1 MGDPVHFDDDD
12 LRDDLPAPGYY
23 SGTVATARHR
33 TSAAGN
39 PMIQVV
45 YELEGVTGGHARVS
59 EYFAL
64 GGSERGQAMARRK
77 LGQLYRACGLA
88 PKGGDAIDPADLL
101 GARLEV
107 RVEHDEWQGERRL
120 RVASHRSLASPGRT
134 PF

>member
-1 MGDPVHFDDDD
+1 MGDTLHFDADD
-12 LRDDLPAPGYY
+12 LLEALPSPGYY
-23 SGTVATARHR
+23 RGTVATARHR

-45 YELEGVTGGHARVS
+45 YELEGVAPGHARVS

-64 GGSERGQAMARRK
+64 GGSVRGQAMARRK
-77 LGQLYRACGLA
+77 LAQLFRACGLV
-88 PKGGDAIDPADLL
+88 PKSGDAIDPADLL
-101 GARLEV
+101 GVQLEV
-107 RVEHDEWQGERRL
+107 RVEHDEWDGQPRL

>member
-1 MGDPVHFDDDD
+1 MGDPLHFDADD
-12 LRDDLPAPGYY
+12 LLEKLPEPGYY
-23 SGTVATARHR
+23 RATVATARHR

-45 YELEGVTGGHARVS
+45 HELEGVSAGHARVS

-64 GGSERGQAMARRK
+64 GGSARGQAMARRK
-77 LGQLYRACGLA
+77 LAQLYRACGLA

-101 GARLEV
+101 GAQLEV
-107 RVEHDEWQGERRL
+107 RVEHDEWNGEPRL
-120 RVASHRSLASPGRT
+120 RVASHRSPAAPGRT

>member
-1 MGDPVHFDDDD
+1 MGDPLCFDAND
-12 LRDDLPAPGYY
+12 LRNDLPAPGYY
-23 SGTVATARHR
+23 TSTVVTARHR

-45 YELEGVTGGHARVS
+45 YELEDVAAGHARVS

-77 LGQLYRACGLA
+77 LAQLYRACGLA
-88 PKGGDAIDPADLL
+88 PKGGDTIDPADLL

-107 RVEHDEWQGERRL
+107 RVEHDQWQGERRL
-120 RVASHRSLASPGRT
+120 RVTSHRSLEAPGRMS
-134 PF
+134 F

>member
-1 MGDPVHFDDDD
+1 MEDPLHFDADD
-12 LRDDLPAPGYY
+12 LRDDLPAQGYY
-23 SGTVATARHR
+23 RATVATARHR
-33 TSAAGN
+33 TSTAGN
-39 PMIQVV
+39 AMIQVV
-45 YELEGVTGGHARVS
+45 YELEDVAAGHARVS

-77 LGQLYRACGLA
+77 LAQLYRACGLA

-120 RVASHRSLASPGRT
+120 RVASHRTLASPGRT

>member
-1 MGDPVHFDDDD
+1 MEDSLHFDADD
-12 LRDDLPAPGYY
+12 LRNDLPAPGCYR
-23 SGTVATARHR
+23 GTVATARHR

-45 YELEGVTGGHARVS
+45 YELEGVVGSHARVS
-59 EYFAL
+59 EYFAF
-64 GGSERGQAMARRK
+64 GGSERGQATARRK
-77 LGQLYRACGLA
+77 LAGLYRACGLA

-101 GARLEV
+101 GARLEI

-120 RVASHRSLASPGRT
+120 RVASHRSLEASGRT